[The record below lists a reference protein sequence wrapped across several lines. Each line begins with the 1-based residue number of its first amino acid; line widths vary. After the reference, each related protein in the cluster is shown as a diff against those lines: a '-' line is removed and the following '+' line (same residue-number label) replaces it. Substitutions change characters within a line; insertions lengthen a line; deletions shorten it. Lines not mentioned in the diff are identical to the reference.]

1 MKNGKRNMRKIE
13 STTCECMEMRYI
25 HPTSGSCV
33 IVAYCSIDEKRCY
46 RQCEES
52 DDEADQ

>member
-1 MKNGKRNMRKIE
+1 MRKIE

-52 DDEADQ
+52 DDEAD